1 MSVHPAPHRRPG
13 RRSRRW
19 LTALLAASALAL
31 AACSG
36 SASGGADAADGAAGP
51 PVRGGTL
58 KVAFFPDNAAF
69 ACVDPFQTY
78 WIEHRTVIRNIADS
92 LTDQDPQT
100 GEIKPWIAQSWEVS
114 PDGKQYTFHLRDG
127 VTFSD
132 GTPLDAAAVKANFD
146 GWAAT
151 VKQTAGAAYGAS
163 YILGYSGAEVVDPKT
178 VRVSFAQPNSS
189 FLQATSTTNLALVT
203 PASFQNSPKDRCLG
217 KFTASGQFVLDNYT
231 PGKSLTISR
240 RPGYAWGSS
249 LSHNTGEAYLDKVEF
264 SYVAEDSVRTGNLV
278 SKAIDIAWPR
288 NPFTAEDRAL
298 ISRSDATVQSRSL
311 PGVSYTQFANVSA
324 GRPLAD
330 PAVRQALYKAVDLK
344 TYAQTVFGDGYP
356 VVGGGYDS
364 TTPYFTSVASKLTYD
379 PAGAKAQLD
388 AAGWTVGPDGY
399 RYRNGA
405 KLTLNYPLTSFS
417 AGAEL
422 LQDQLKQVGIELRLD
437 TVTTA
442 ELPTK
447 LANGDYDLAQGYFTR
462 ADPGALQF
470 ILDPDLANS
479 KALATNAMTPEIR
492 AQVKAL
498 FAKAIQ
504 TTDKA
509 QSTQAYADLQNLL
522 IDQGVTFPLFERV
535 QYAGV
540 SNEVHGFAFTSE
552 SFLKLADVWKSQ

>member
-1 MSVHPAPHRRPG
+1 MSRPT
-13 RRSRRW
+13 RRRW
-19 LTALLAASALAL
+19 LTALLAGATLAL

-36 SASGGADAADGAAGP
+36 SAAPGGDAADAGP

-69 ACVDPFQTY
+69 SCVDPFQTY
-78 WIEHRTVIRNIADS
+78 WIEHRSVIRNIADS
-92 LTDQDPQT
+92 LTDQDPQS

-114 PDGKQYTFHLRDG
+114 PDGRQYTFHLRDG

-146 GWAAT
+146 GWADT
-151 VKQTAGAAYGAS
+151 VKQTGGAAYGAS
-163 YILGYSGAEVVDPKT
+163 YILGYASSEVLDPAT
-178 VRVSFAQPNSS
+178 VRVDFAQPNSS

-203 PASFQNSPKDRCLG
+203 PASFQNTPKDRCLG
-217 KFTASGQFVLDNYT
+217 KFTASGQFVLDDYS

-240 RPGYAWGSS
+240 RPGYAWGSA
-249 LSHNTGEAYLDKVEF
+249 LSQNTGEAHLDKVEF
-264 SYVAEDSVRTGNLV
+264 TYVAEDSVRTGNLV

-324 GRPLAD
+324 GRPLSD
-330 PAVRQALYKAVDLK
+330 PAVREALYQALDLP
-344 TYAQTVFGDGYP
+344 TYAQTVYGDGYP
-356 VVGGGYDS
+356 VVEGGYDT
-364 TTPYFTSVASKLTYD
+364 TTPYFASVAGKLKYD
-379 PAGAKAQLD
+379 PAAAKARLD
-388 AAGWTVGPDGY
+388 AAGWAVGPDGY
-399 RYRNGA
+399 RYKNGA
-405 KLTLNYPLTSFS
+405 ELTLTYPLTQFS

-422 LQDQLKQVGIELRLD
+422 LQDQLKQVGINLVLD

-442 ELPTK
+442 ELPAK
-447 LANGDYDLAQGYFTR
+447 LANGDYDITQTYFTR

-479 KALATNAMTPEIR
+479 KALATNSMTPDVR
-492 AQVKAL
+492 AQLKAL
-498 FAKAIQ
+498 FARAIQ
-504 TTDKA
+504 TTDPN
-509 QSTQAYADLQNLL
+509 QTEQAYADLQNLL
-522 IDQGVTFPLFERV
+522 IDQGITFPLFERV

-552 SFLKLADVWKSQ
+552 SFLKLADVWKTQ

>member
-1 MSVHPAPHRRPG
+1 MSRSLRRRG
-13 RRSRRW
+13 
-19 LTALLAASALAL
+19 LTALLAGCALAL

-36 SASGGADAADGAAGP
+36 SASGGAAAGDAGP
-51 PVRGGTL
+51 PVTGGTL

-100 GEIKPWIAQSWEVS
+100 GEIKPWLAQSWEVS
-114 PDGKQYTFHLRDG
+114 ADGTQYTFHLRDG

-151 VKQTAGAAYGAS
+151 VKQTNGAAYGAS
-163 YILGYSGAEVVDPKT
+163 YILGYAGSEVVDPKT
-178 VRVSFAQPNSS
+178 VKVTFSRPNSS
-189 FLQATSTTNLALVT
+189 FLQATSTTNLAFIT

-217 KFTASGQFVLDNYT
+217 KFTASGQFVLDGYT
-231 PGKSLTISR
+231 PGRSLTISR
-240 RPGYAWGSS
+240 RPGYAWGSAM
-249 LSHNTGEAYLDKVEF
+249 SHNTGEAYLDKVEF
-264 SYVAEDSVRTGNLV
+264 SYVAEDGVRTGNLV

-298 ISRSDATVQSRSL
+298 ISKSDATVESRSL

-324 GRPLAD
+324 GRPLSD
-330 PAVRQALYKAVDLK
+330 PAVRQALYKAVDLP
-344 TYAQTVFGDGYP
+344 TYAQTVYGDGYP
-356 VVGGGYDS
+356 VVGGGFDN
-364 TTPYFTSVASKLTYD
+364 TTPYFQSVAGKLGYD
-379 PAGAKAQLD
+379 PAAAKAQLD
-388 AAGWTVGPDGY
+388 AAGWTTGPDGV
-399 RYRNGA
+399 RAKNGRR
-405 KLTLNYPLTSFS
+405 LTLSYPLTQFN

-422 LQDQLKQVGIELRLD
+422 LQDQLKQVGIEVKLD

-442 ELPTK
+442 ELPAK
-447 LANGDYDLAQGYFTR
+447 LANGDYDLTQTYFTR

-470 ILDPDLANS
+470 ILNPDLSNS
-479 KALATNAMTPEIR
+479 KALANNAMTPELR
-492 AQVKAL
+492 DQVKAL
-498 FAKAIQ
+498 FTKAIQ
-504 TTDKA
+504 TTDQK
-509 QSTQAYADLQNLL
+509 QSAQAYTDLQNLL
-522 IDQGVTFPLFERV
+522 IDQGLTFPLFERV

-552 SFLKLADVWKSQ
+552 SFLKLADVWKSRQ